1 MADRYANPNFY
12 VMDMDDEDDSLEVP
26 AIKIKKLR
34 DLNEIFIQDIS
45 KAPISNVNSPAIEKS
60 TNKSKSRMPT
70 EMIEP
75 TITNADLKELA
86 VTKDN
91 TEMFHVSIV
100 VADYTGELKAV
111 LRDR

>member
-1 MADRYANPNFY
+1 M
-12 VMDMDDEDDSLEVP
+12 
-26 AIKIKKLR
+26 KL
-34 DLNEIFIQDIS
+34 LMSQTIHPQDIS

-91 TEMFHVSIV
+91 TEM
-100 VADYTGELKAV
+100 
-111 LRDR
+111 